1 MKIRVYILLIFLL
14 LYPYYSFS
22 QVLQTQYVIIA
33 NIDGLRNNEG
43 FEAGNRYLHYIW
55 DSLRPIGTIYTNFMN
70 TEITVTNAAHSTIVT
85 GSRQLLLNNDDIPV
99 LLRPKEPTIGEYIRK
114 YKGIEKNKVHFISG
128 KNTIWKYP
136 VSLYPGFGQDFEP
149 TITLSS
155 RFDTGTY
162 KKTLEILNTY
172 HPILTYIVFAEVD
185 EAGHSAD
192 SNYYF
197 GSIRQIDSLIYKLW
211 KYIQSDS
218 IYKNKTTLIVTSDHG
233 RHSWGWQQ
241 HGDYCHGCRHVM
253 FLALGPDIK
262 PNNIVEGLRIQVD
275 IAPTIGYLLNF
286 PTPFAEGFILD
297 EMFINPVRINTISVK
312 QDNQSNEI
320 NVSNSPGMS
329 RCASISKNESG
340 LHLVFSDNSS
350 GKFKVLY
357 IKSTNDGANWSSPVV
372 LFEDEYGEFLYP
384 FIRSK
389 NFDSLFVC
397 AEGYIPT
404 ADSSFIWVLKSK
416 RSFDNGTYWEKV
428 RFVDTQYVVSSK
440 PTVSILGDKLNV
452 ISQKFTSLVNNTS
465 YDFGK
470 NFSKENYLTFGTG
483 YPQTP
488 SCTIIDTTCY
498 VVWQNL
504 INYNFFNYMN
514 IWFHRE
520 PWSYYPKLITYNSSS
535 SYSFDPSLTSDLT
548 KTLHCAYSQL
558 VNVSTGN
565 NWYIFYKYSSN
576 KGYDWSGSINLS
588 SNHTGFF
595 PKIKYLSTG
604 KILCLWADYFN
615 NQYSIWG
622 AYSLNNGKNWITPF
636 QITSAG
642 NLTALPDFVASGD
655 TIYLVWQDFKSGNW
669 EIYFKK
675 FILSQLSGFGNSQNE
690 IKTFKLYQNFPNPF
704 NSITKIKFEIPI
716 GINNKSDYNVV
727 LKIFDVTGKEICTL
741 LNDRLTSGVYEINFD
756 AQNLTSGVYFYNLR
770 TEDFNEIR
778 KMILIK

>member
-99 LLRPKEPTIGEYIRK
+99 LLRPKEPTIAEYIRK

-416 RSFDNGTYWEKV
+416 RSFDNGIYWEKA

-504 INYNFFNYMN
+504 TNYNFFNYMN

-642 NLTALPDFVASGD
+642 NLTALPDFVTSGD

-675 FILSQLSGFGNSQNE
+675 FILSQLSGFGSSQNE